1 MQEREVGRRRACER
15 EEGTRQGILG
25 MQEGVQSLAQVSVNP
40 GSLQVR
46 TPSREA
52 GTRWGLDRYRG
63 RRAGALVLTGASRAA
78 FPPAAAAVA
87 AFVY

>member
-1 MQEREVGRRRACER
+1 MKW

-25 MQEGVQSLAQVSVNP
+25 MQKGVQSLAQVSVNP

-46 TPSREA
+46 TPSREV
-52 GTRWGLDRYRG
+52 GTKWGLGQYRG
-63 RRAGALVLTGASRAA
+63 RRAGALVLTGANRAA
-78 FPPAAAAVA
+78 VPPAAAA